1 LVSVDWF
8 SVAAGVGFVLWAL
21 WVPGQMR
28 GIRDRVAARG
38 GDVERF
44 ERFRCGRLMRA
55 SPAIAV
61 VLGLIL
67 VLIGLLG

>member
-1 LVSVDWF
+1 
-8 SVAAGVGFVLWAL
+8 
-21 WVPGQMR
+21 MR

-55 SPAIAV
+55 SHAIAV

-67 VLIGLLG
+67 FLIGLLG